1 MLTIQHAIY
10 AWEGSINKF
19 LVDDKGMLIL
29 CVFGASDLKPNGCLH
44 CFTPSLTG
52 LLYKSI
58 SVINSCR
65 TSSHVARR

>member
-29 CVFGASDLKPNGCLH
+29 CVFGASDSTPNDCLH
-44 CFTPSLTG
+44 YFTSAF
-52 LLYKSI
+52 
-58 SVINSCR
+58 INLNLR
-65 TSSHVARR
+65 NHFL